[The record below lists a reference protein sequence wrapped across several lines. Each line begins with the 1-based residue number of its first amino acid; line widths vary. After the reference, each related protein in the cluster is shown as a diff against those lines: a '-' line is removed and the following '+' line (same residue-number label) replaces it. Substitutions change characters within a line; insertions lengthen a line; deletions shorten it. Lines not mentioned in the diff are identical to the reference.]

1 SQPSK
6 IRRFFII
13 FKYSVYLFYI
23 VCHLIILLIFWRILR
38 VFMKMDPV
46 PSHPE
51 SSPNSPTPTSDR
63 SFLQTFTIL
72 TALCAG
78 VFVAA
83 LDVTIIT
90 TALPSIAA
98 HFVSSSAYTWIGSSY
113 ILANTA
119 TIPAW
124 GKISDI
130 WGRKP
135 LLLVATVIFFSGSL
149 ICAVG
154 NTIALFLFGRA
165 VQGLGA
171 AGLITLVNICIS
183 DLFSLRDRG
192 LYFGLISVVWA
203 LASGVGPV
211 LGGVFTEKARC
222 VLSYC
227 ISAFHIPAN
236 SRVQSTWRWCFWVN
250 LPVAGLVFL
259 LLWLT
264 LKLESPD
271 TPIWSGL
278 KVVDWTGCL
287 FVIGSTIML
296 LLGLDFGG
304 VSHPWNSATVIC
316 LIVFAG
322 VLLGLFVVNE
332 WKLAK
337 YPVIPLVLFHHRS
350 GIASFLVCFCH
361 GYIFM
366 GEAYYLPLYFQA
378 VLGSSPIMSGV
389 YILPFVL
396 ALTVSAALTGFFI
409 QKTGVYVPAIWSGLA
424 AMTLGVGLLINLEV
438 TANWGKIMG
447 FQVIAG
453 IGIGLN
459 FEGPLLALQA
469 IVGAENTA
477 TATATIGFVR
487 TLSTAISVVIGT
499 VVFQNQMA
507 RKGSQLVSTLG
518 EQLASQVS
526 RDAMADIK
534 VIDTLPLDRKL
545 VARQAIYGSLQTVWI
560 MYVAFAAVG
569 LVAGVFVEGHHLDT
583 EHKAPVLG
591 LRDDNE
597 G

>member
-1 SQPSK
+1 ME
-6 IRRFFII
+6 I
-13 FKYSVYLFYI
+13 
-23 VCHLIILLIFWRILR
+23 
-38 VFMKMDPV
+38 DPV
-46 PSHPE
+46 PSQEE
-51 SSPNSPTPTSDR
+51 SSPSSPNPTSDR

-72 TALCAG
+72 TALCAA
-78 VFVAA
+78 VFLAA

-98 HFVSSSAYTWIGSSY
+98 HFQSSSAYTWIGSSY

-119 TIPAW
+119 TVPVW
-124 GKISDI
+124 GKLSDI

-135 LLLVATVIFFSGSL
+135 LLLVATVIFFGGSL

-154 NTIALFLFGRA
+154 DTIALFLFGRA

-171 AGLITLVNICIS
+171 AGLITLVNICVS

-192 LYFGLISVVWA
+192 LYFGLLSVVWA

-222 VLSYC
+222 VCAMLFYPICYIALLSLT
-227 ISAFHIPAN
+227 SSSWH
-236 SRVQSTWRWCFWVN
+236 WCFWIN
-250 LPVAGLVFL
+250 LPITGLVFL
-259 LLWLT
+259 FLWLT
-264 LKLESPD
+264 LKLETPN

-278 KVVDWTGCL
+278 KAVDWTGCL

-296 LLGLDFGG
+296 LLRLDFGG
-304 VSHPWNSATVIC
+304 VTHPWNSATVIC
-316 LIVFAG
+316 LLVFAG
-322 VLLGLFVVNE
+322 VTLGLFVVNE
-332 WKLAK
+332 WKLVK

-396 ALTVSAALTGFFI
+396 AITVSAALTGLFI
-409 QKTGVYVPAIWSGLA
+409 QKTGLYVPAMWLGLTT
-424 AMTLGVGLLINLEV
+424 MTLGVGLLINLEA

-459 FEGPLLALQA
+459 FEGPLLAVQA
-469 IVGAENTA
+469 IVGAENAA

-507 RKGSQLVSTLG
+507 RKGAQLVSSLG

-526 RDAMADIK
+526 GGAMANIEI
-534 VIDTLPLDRKL
+534 IDTLPLDQKL
-545 VARQAIYGSLQTVWI
+545 VARQAIYESLRTVWI
-560 MYVAFAAVG
+560 MVS
-569 LVAGVFVEGHHLDT
+569 L
-583 EHKAPVLG
+583 
-591 LRDDNE
+591 NSC
-597 G
+597 

>member
-1 SQPSK
+1 
-6 IRRFFII
+6 
-13 FKYSVYLFYI
+13 
-23 VCHLIILLIFWRILR
+23 
-38 VFMKMDPV
+38 MDAV
-46 PSHPE
+46 PSDQE
-51 SSPNSPTPTSDR
+51 PTPSPLVPDQTFDR
-63 SFLQTFTIL
+63 TFLQTFSIL
-72 TALCAG
+72 SALCAG

-98 HFVSSSAYTWIGSSY
+98 HFQSSSAYTWIGSSY

-119 TIPAW
+119 TVPAW
-124 GKISDI
+124 GKLSDI

-135 LLLVATVIFFSGSL
+135 LLLVGTVIFFTGSL
-149 ICAVG
+149 ICAVSD
-154 NTIALFLFGRA
+154 TIALFLFGRA

-171 AGLITLVNICIS
+171 AGLITLVNICVC

-192 LYFGLISVVWA
+192 LYFGLLSVVWA

-211 LGGVFTEKARC
+211 LGGVFTEKA
-222 VLSYC
+222 S
-227 ISAFHIPAN
+227 
-236 SRVQSTWRWCFWVN
+236 WRWCFWIN
-250 LPVAGLVFL
+250 LPISGLVFL
-259 LLWLT
+259 ILWFT
-264 LKLESPD
+264 LNLETPN

-278 KVVDWTGCL
+278 KAVDWTGCL

-304 VSHPWNSATVIC
+304 VTHPWNSATVIC

-332 WKLAK
+332 WKLVK
-337 YPVIPLVLFHHRS
+337 YPVIPLALFNHRS

-396 ALTVSAALTGFFI
+396 AITASAALTGLFI
-409 QKTGVYVPAIWSGLA
+409 QKTGLYLPAMWLGLI
-424 AMTLGVGLLINLEV
+424 AMTLGVGLLINLDV
-438 TANWGKIMG
+438 TAEWGKIMG
-447 FQVIAG
+447 FQIIAG

-499 VVFQNQMA
+499 VMFQNQMA
-507 RKGSQLVSTLG
+507 RKGSQLISALG
-518 EQLASQVS
+518 EKIASLVS
-526 RDAMADIK
+526 GASMANIGI
-534 VIDTLPLDRKL
+534 IDTLPLDQKL
-545 VARQAIYGSLQTVWI
+545 VAREAIHESLKTVWI

-569 LVAGVFVEGHHLDT
+569 LVAGIFVEGHHLDT
-583 EHKAPVLG
+583 EHTAPVLG
-591 LRDDNE
+591 LRDNDDH
-597 G
+597 

>member
-1 SQPSK
+1 
-6 IRRFFII
+6 
-13 FKYSVYLFYI
+13 
-23 VCHLIILLIFWRILR
+23 
-38 VFMKMDPV
+38 MEMEPV
-46 PSHPE
+46 PSQQE
-51 SSPNSPTPTSDR
+51 SSVRSPNPTSNR
-63 SFLQTFTIL
+63 SFLKTFTVL
-72 TALCAG
+72 TALCAA
-78 VFVAA
+78 VFLAA

-98 HFVSSSAYTWIGSSY
+98 HFQSSSAYTWIGSSY

-119 TIPAW
+119 TVPAW
-124 GKISDI
+124 GKLSDI

-135 LLLVATVIFFSGSL
+135 LLLVATVIFFGGSL

-154 NTIALFLFGRA
+154 DTIALFLFGRA

-171 AGLITLVNICIS
+171 AGLITLVNICVS

-192 LYFGLISVVWA
+192 LYFGLLSVVWA

-211 LGGVFTEKARC
+211 LGGVFTEKA
-222 VLSYC
+222 S
-227 ISAFHIPAN
+227 
-236 SRVQSTWRWCFWVN
+236 WRWCFWVN
-250 LPVAGLVFL
+250 LPITGLVFL
-259 LLWLT
+259 FLWLT
-264 LKLESPD
+264 LKLE
-271 TPIWSGL
+271 TPNTPLWSGL
-278 KVVDWTGCL
+278 KAVDWTGCL

-304 VSHPWNSATVIC
+304 VTHPWDSTTVIC
-316 LIVFAG
+316 LLVFAG
-322 VLLGLFVVNE
+322 VTLGLFVINE
-332 WKLAK
+332 WKLVK

-396 ALTVSAALTGFFI
+396 AITVSAALTGLFI
-409 QKTGVYVPAIWSGLA
+409 QKTGLYIPAIWLGLTT
-424 AMTLGVGLLINLEV
+424 MTLGVGLLINLEV

-459 FEGPLLALQA
+459 FEGPLLAVQA
-469 IVGAENTA
+469 IVGADNAA

-507 RKGSQLVSTLG
+507 RKGAQLVSSLG

-526 RDAMADIK
+526 AGAMANIEI
-534 VIDTLPLDRKL
+534 IDTLAPDQKL
-545 VARQAIYGSLQTVWI
+545 VARQAIYESLRTVWV

-569 LVAGVFVEGHHLDT
+569 LVAGIFVEGHHLDT
-583 EHKAPVLG
+583 EHKVPVLG
-591 LRDDNE
+591 LRDNGE
-597 G
+597 N